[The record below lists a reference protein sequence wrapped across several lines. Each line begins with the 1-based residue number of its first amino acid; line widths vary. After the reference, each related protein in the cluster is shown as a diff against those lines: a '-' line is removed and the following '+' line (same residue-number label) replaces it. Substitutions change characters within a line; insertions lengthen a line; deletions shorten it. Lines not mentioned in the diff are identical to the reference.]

1 MNKRDDARKLKPA
14 AQQLLR
20 RQVVNAVRAG
30 MKQVHAARVFRA
42 SLRAVNKWVAL
53 DKLGGL
59 RALKAKRRGR
69 RTGEGALNDKQAA
82 RIYQLILGKMPDQ
95 LKLPF
100 YLWTRAAVAQL
111 IEREFA
117 IGVRLAVAANLPAG
131 VLVVP
136 AHLRYQACD
145 ANLCYAPAT
154 VDTQWTL
161 KIVPAAAPGDRDDQ
175 STRHAVCDQ
184 KTEHIE
190 GRVACEIGERCY
202 DHTFGIQP
210 RVSTSPK
217 HEHCS
222 GRQNHRGDDD
232 LLMISLSL

>member
-1 MNKRDDARKLKPA
+1 MNKRDDTRKLKPA
-14 AQQLLR
+14 AQHMLR
-20 RQVVNAVRAG
+20 RQVVNAVRDG
-30 MKQVHAARVFRA
+30 MKQVEAANLFRA

-117 IGVRLAVAANLPAG
+117 IAVSLSTVGRYLKAWGLSAQRPVRRAYERNDAAIAAWLKQVYPAIARQAKAEHAAIYWG
-131 VLVVP
+131 DEMGLRSDHVVG
-136 AHLRYQACD
+136 RS
-145 ANLCYAPAT
+145 YAP
-154 VDTQWTL
+154 L
-161 KIVPAAAPGDRDDQ
+161 G
-175 STRHAVCDQ
+175 
-184 KTEHIE
+184 KTPV
-190 GRVACEIGERCY
+190 VACHGSALRLQHDLG
-202 DHTFGIQP
+202 DHQ
-210 RVSTSPK
+210 S
-217 HEHCS
+217 
-222 GRQNHRGDDD
+222 RGTG
-232 LLMISLSL
+232 LYGV